1 MELKFFYRYGGTHP
15 VVGHVYYAAA
25 ETLPGQAGAKR
36 YDRYVCEVLNAIAQ
50 TAESCDRILDA
61 IESIEEGLETTII
74 EGGNDVLL
82 NMDASGV
89 QVDILVND
97 DWVGQPESH
106 FSLVEWRMVI
116 ERWKCLLQRPKDSG
130 EVDLLT
136 LP

>member
-1 MELKFFYRYGGTHP
+1 M
-15 VVGHVYYAAA
+15 GHVYYAAA
-25 ETLPGQAGAKR
+25 ETLPGQTGAER
-36 YDRYVCEVLNAIAQ
+36 YDRYVCGVLIAIAQ
-50 TAESCDRILDA
+50 IPESCDRILDA
-61 IESIEEGLETTII
+61 IEAIEEGLESTII

-116 ERWKCLLQRPKDSG
+116 ERWKYLLQRPKDSG